1 MARGHFISLEGG
13 EGTGKSTQSRM
24 LAKRLRGRGIDV
36 VETREPGGSPAAELV
51 RKVLLSGAAKPF
63 GPELEAALFY
73 AARDDHLE
81 TLIRPSLEVGT
92 WVITDRFA
100 DSTRAY
106 QQATGTLDRRL
117 LLAMER
123 VIVGEDWPDLTI
135 ILDLDP
141 ELGMTRAGHA
151 SSWEGVTSDRFEE
164 EDVEFHWKVQDAFRK
179 IARREPRRCVLV
191 DASPGAEDVGEV
203 IWQIVSDRLIH
214 NQRSARPAK
223 RLKSA

>member
-1 MARGHFISLEGG
+1 VARGQFISLEGG

-24 LAKRLRGRGIDV
+24 LAERLRECGIDV

-51 RKVLLSGAAKPF
+51 RKVLLSGAGKPF

-81 TLIRPSLEVGT
+81 TVIRPALESGK

-106 QQATGTLDRRL
+106 QQAAGTLDRRL

-123 VIVGEDWPDLTI
+123 VVVGDDWPDLTI

-141 ELGMTRAGHA
+141 ELGMTRAGRA
-151 SSWEGVTSDRFEE
+151 SSWDGVTSDRFEE
-164 EDVEFHWKVQDAFRK
+164 ESVEYHWKVQDAFRK
-179 IARREPRRCVLV
+179 IAKREPRRCVIV
-191 DASPGAEDVGEV
+191 DASPSAEDVGDV
-203 IWQIVSDRLIH
+203 IWQIVTDRLVH
-214 NQRSARPAK
+214 PARSDKRARP
-223 RLKSA
+223 LKTA